1 MNEEEN
7 LELLDSENVETTTTE
22 EIVGEQEKE
31 TPAEKTFT
39 QSQVDEMMR
48 KRAARTEA
56 KIRKEYDRK
65 YGELESVLKAG
76 TGKQNVEELTGTFRG
91 FYESKGIKMP
101 TQPTFSDRDA
111 EVLARAEADDIIN
124 SGFEEVVEEV
134 DRLASIGVE
143 RMNTRERALFKTLAE
158 YRKNAERGQ
167 ELSKIGV
174 KEDVYNSEDFQAF
187 ASKFNSNVPITEV
200 FEMYAKQTKNANIE
214 KIGSM
219 KNGNHME
226 EKAYYTPEEVDR
238 LTEKDYDNPEVM
250 KRVRESMKHWK

>member
-1 MNEEEN
+1 MDEEKD

-143 RMNTRERALFKTLAE
+143 RMDARERALFKTLAE

-174 KEDVYNSEDFQAF
+174 KEDVYNSEDFKDF

-226 EKAYYTPEEVDR
+226 EKTYYTPEEVDR
-238 LTEKDYDNPEVM
+238 LTDKDYDNPEVM